1 MFFLQV
7 IYYNRKENTVSLH
20 AWCKFGS
27 KTWNVP
33 HNEVWVWVCQICV
46 WLHLK
51 LAPWLNMTEKEF
63 AEVSSHAIA
72 ENVTNEWLT
81 GWDLF
86 SVCAVFD
93 HHSPV
98 WEGWHAWS
106 PNLYFM
112 CYIWNMS
119 RCKSEATVK
128 RYFFLLLLILL
139 SVHCMY
145 LNLCQNAKKFTVQF
159 CWVYALPNVFSK
171 IDGRILPVQCNP
183 TMCCTELK
191 TFIFLAPV
199 TVCILPFLLFIK
211 KRWDIYVT
219 SSRSTLLLI

>member
-27 KTWNVP
+27 KSWNVP

-86 SVCAVFD
+86 SVCAVFG

-159 CWVYALPNVFSK
+159 CCVCSPK
-171 IDGRILPVQCNP
+171 
-183 TMCCTELK
+183 
-191 TFIFLAPV
+191 
-199 TVCILPFLLFIK
+199 CILQN
-211 KRWDIYVT
+211 RWQD
-219 SSRSTLLLI
+219 SSRSVQPNNVLYRTEDLHLFSTCDSLYSAFFIIY